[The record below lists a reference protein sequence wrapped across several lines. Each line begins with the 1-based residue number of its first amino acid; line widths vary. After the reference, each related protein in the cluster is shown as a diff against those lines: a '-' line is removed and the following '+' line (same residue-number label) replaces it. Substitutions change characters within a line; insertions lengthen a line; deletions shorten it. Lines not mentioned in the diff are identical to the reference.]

1 MNLYDLPIF
10 KLRELIQ
17 RKEISP
23 MDILE
28 SVIKRIEE
36 RESEI
41 NGYISLYIEDAKRE
55 IEKITD
61 PSEHPLTG
69 IPIAVKDNIAV
80 KGKRLTCG
88 SKILEPFISPYD
100 ATAIE
105 RLKTHKTIIL
115 GKTNMDE
122 FAMGSSNENSYF
134 GPVHNPFDLER
145 VSGGS
150 SGGSAA
156 VVAYG
161 GAIAALGSDTG
172 GSVRQPAAFCGVV
185 GLKPTYGRVSRY
197 GLVAFASSLDV
208 IGPITKSV
216 KDAGII
222 LSVIAGLDPRDAT
235 SVDRPIDFLQDIE
248 KPLED
253 LIIGVPKEYFQEG
266 LDKEVKESVLKEI
279 EGMECRDIIDISLP
293 HTRYAVACYQILAMA
308 EASSNLARYDGV
320 RYGYRRVMESLMEMY
335 GATREEGFGA
345 EVKRRI
351 LLGGYGLSK
360 GYYDE
365 YYLTAQR
372 TRSLIKRDFED
383 AFKRVDVIITPTT
396 PTPAFRLGEKQDPL
410 SMYLCD
416 IFTAPAS
423 LAGLPAISIP
433 AKERIDGLPVGVQ
446 IIGRPFDEKTV
457 LRTAYG
463 ITKV

>member
-55 IEKITD
+55 IEKIAD

>member
-1 MNLYDLPIF
+1 MNLCDLPIF
-10 KLRELIQ
+10 KLRELIKK
-17 RKEISP
+17 REISSK
-23 MDILE
+23 DIIE
-28 SVIKRIEE
+28 SIAKRIEE

-41 NGYISLYIEDAKRE
+41 NGYISLYIEEAKRE
-55 IEKITD
+55 AERVNGSLD
-61 PSEHPLTG
+61 YPLAG

-80 KGKRLTCG
+80 KDRKLTCG
-88 SKILEPFISPYD
+88 SRILEPFISPYD

-105 RLKTHKTIIL
+105 RLKTHKAIIL

-216 KDAGII
+216 KDAGLI

-235 SVDRPIDFLQDIE
+235 SVDRPIDFLEDIE
-248 KPLED
+248 KPLKD
-253 LIIGVPKEYFQEG
+253 VIVGVPEEYFGEG
-266 LDKEVKESVLKEI
+266 LDKRVKEIVLKEI
-279 EGMECRDIIDISLP
+279 GGMGCRNVVDISLP
-293 HTRYAVACYQILAMA
+293 HTKYAVACYQILAMA

-320 RYGYRRVMESLMEMY
+320 RYGYRRVMESLIEMY
-335 GATREEGFGA
+335 GVTREEGFGA

-372 TRSLIKRDFED
+372 IRSLIKRDFED
-383 AFKRVDVIITPTT
+383 AFKKVDIIITPTT

-416 IFTAPAS
+416 VFTAPAS

-433 AKERIDGLPVGVQ
+433 TKERIDGLPVGIQ
-446 IIGRPFDEKTV
+446 IIGRPFDERTI

-463 ITKV
+463 ITRV